1 MSPVFLDTV
10 GLLAEWDSSDQWHAL
25 ARQAFQTMLAS
36 RRPMVTTTF
45 VLLECGNA
53 ASRKPY
59 RPSVARFR
67 EQMQAGNRIVVPTEM
82 DWQSAWTAYARG
94 GPSAAGIVD
103 QVSFV
108 VMRRLSIT
116 DVFTNDRHF
125 QSGGFNIL
133 F

>member
-1 MSPVFLDTV
+1 
-10 GLLAEWDSSDQWHAL
+10 
-25 ARQAFQTMLAS
+25 MLGN
-36 RRPMVTTTF
+36 RRPIVTTTF

-59 RPSVARFR
+59 RSSVARFR

-82 DWQSAWTAYARG
+82 DWQNAWTAYARG

-103 QVSFV
+103 QVSFI
-108 VMRRLSIT
+108 VMRRLRIT
-116 DVFTNDRHF
+116 EVFTNDRHF
-125 QSGGFNIL
+125 RTAGFNTL